1 MARKVL
7 FDSNHSLA
15 STVQRLNQMSDWMGD
30 LDDLTDSTSYI
41 LGFKSADRDNDLVDA
56 ANYLHNN
63 VNILREALF
72 GPDSTDSADSERDFG
87 TLRFEKVLVAD
98 SAVIQRL
105 QLGQLLSP
113 VDSNTVLRDSLDSSY
128 GYFDSF
134 GVFTHPPYNQRNFG
148 GPPHQLYVTI
158 DSGYIRDFHGSYL
171 RAGKWLYID
180 SDLNKFYDSG
190 VDSIN
195 NWDTNFDSNYGFGL
209 IVDSANIVRLSS
221 TWQKFPYPHPRR
233 YVGDSG
239 YTDSSSLYFDSAY
252 IKRLSYIH
260 DSNDSSTLDSVWTNA
275 IAAIDSSGEINMNS
289 FILDFESSYD
299 SVNFGFIYDSLDS
312 NVGVPLAY
320 WATSVIGR
328 YNYHDKLNVDSPFR
342 FTSLLEVYTDSIDL
356 SFQPIRKIGGYLV
369 SQYDSDGRI

>member
-7 FDSNHSLA
+7 FDSNHSLV
-15 STVQRLNQMSDWMGD
+15 STVQRLNQMGDWMGD

-41 LGFKSADRDNDLVDA
+41 LGFQSANRDNDLVDA

-72 GPDSTDSADSERDFG
+72 GPDSADSGDSGRDRG

-113 VDSNTVLRDSLDSSY
+113 VDSATIVRDSLDSSY
-128 GYFDSF
+128 AF
-134 GVFTHPPYNQRNFG
+134 PPYDQRHFG
-148 GPPHQLYVTI
+148 GPPHQLHVTI

-171 RAGKWLYID
+171 RVGKWLYID

-275 IAAIDSSGEINMNS
+275 IAAIDSSREINMNS

-299 SVNFGFIYDSLDS
+299 SVNFGFIYDSTDS
-312 NVGVPLAY
+312 DHGVPYPYFTGNA
-320 WATSVIGR
+320 IGR

-369 SQYDSDGRI
+369 SQYDSDDRI